1 MSDSRVRA
9 VAAADPADAA
19 AHFAARLRFETDCA
33 DVHAD
38 LAASVDG
45 SGSSVDGNGS
55 CADGI
60 VVLDVRDPAAYAAG
74 HVPGARNLP
83 HATIGAE
90 STAGLPRDAVL
101 VTYCWGPHCNGA
113 TRAAA
118 RLAALGF
125 SVKEMLG
132 GVAGWAAEGYAFEPT
147 EIPASLANAV
157 ISPPHA

>member
-1 MSDSRVRA
+1 MTGSRVRA
-9 VAAADPADAA
+9 VAPAAPADAA
-19 AHFAARLRFETDCA
+19 AHFATRLRFETDCA

-38 LAASVDG
+38 LATSV
-45 SGSSVDGNGS
+45 
-55 CADGI
+55 DGI

-74 HVPGARNLP
+74 HLPGARSLP
-83 HATIGAE
+83 HATIGPE
-90 STAGLPRDAVL
+90 STAGLPHDAVL

-132 GVAGWAAEGYAFEPT
+132 GVAGWAAEGYRFDRSG
-147 EIPASLANAV
+147 IPASVANTIIA
-157 ISPPHA
+157 PGHA

>member
-1 MSDSRVRA
+1 MSGSRVCE
-9 VAAADPADAA
+9 VAPADPPDAA
-19 AHFAARLRFETDCA
+19 AHFATRLRFETDCA

-38 LAASVDG
+38 LGASVDR
-45 SGSSVDGNGS
+45 
-55 CADGI
+55 I

-74 HVPGARNLP
+74 HVPGAQSLP
-83 HATIGAE
+83 HATIGPE

-113 TRAAA
+113 TKAAA

-132 GVAGWAAEGYAFEPT
+132 GVAGWAAEGYAFDRTGIPT
-147 EIPASLANAV
+147 FTANTAIPAR
-157 ISPPHA
+157 HA